1 MSQMKQRIGIGI
13 LLLAAIFGLA
23 SCGSSEKSVVPVAV
37 NSFAGATVGTDT
49 TLEIATWNLENFAK
63 DDENTVAAVIQAVEA
78 MDIDIIALQEI
89 SSSLEFKALVDGLDG
104 WDGFQAT
111 SHSYI
116 NLAFLFKTGGKLEVD
131 TFYEI
136 LAGLPRPDPLNRN
149 PLVLSGSFAGKPFVV
164 INNHYWCCGN
174 GTIDEGTPDDR
185 EFLRL
190 QASQA
195 LDEYIR
201 DNFAG
206 QRVVLLGDLNDQ
218 LIDSAANNVF
228 QPFLD
233 APELYRFVDMEI
245 AQGATSGWS
254 FPGYPSHLD
263 HILITAPLF
272 DAFQGK
278 TTLVQVVPLHT
289 FLTHGFTEYDPLI
302 SDHLPV
308 VLKLEL

>member
-1 MSQMKQRIGIGI
+1 MKRHIGIGI

-23 SCGSSEKSVVPVAV
+23 SCGSSEESVVPVIENPFIGV
-37 NSFAGATVGTDT
+37 TVGTDT

-63 DDENTVAAVIQAVEA
+63 DNENTVAAVIKAVVA

-89 SSSLEFKALVDGLDG
+89 SNPLEFQALVDGLEG
-104 WDGFQAT
+104 WSGFQAT
-111 SHSYI
+111 SHSFI
-116 NLAFLFKTGGKLEVD
+116 NLGFLYKTGGKLEEP
-131 TFYEI
+131 TFNEI
-136 LAGLPRPDPLNRN
+136 LAGLPQPDPLNRN
-149 PLVLSGSFAGKPFVV
+149 PFVLSSSFDGKPFIV

-174 GTIDEGTPDDR
+174 GVIDENVPDDR
-185 EFLRL
+185 EYLRL
-190 QASQA
+190 QASQV

-201 DNFAG
+201 DNYAG
-206 QRVVLLGDLNDQ
+206 QRVFMVGDLNDE
-218 LIDSAANNVF
+218 LTDKAVDNVF

-233 APELYRFVDMEI
+233 APDFYNFVDMDI
-245 AQGATSGWS
+245 ALGDRLGWS
-254 FPGYPSHLD
+254 FPGFPSHLD

-272 DAFQGK
+272 EAYQGA

-289 FLTHGFTEYDPLI
+289 FLTRGFPQYDALI

>member
-1 MSQMKQRIGIGI
+1 MRSMKQRIGIGI
-13 LLLAAIFGLA
+13 LLLAAIFGLV
-23 SCGSSEKSVVPVAV
+23 SCGSSEKSVVPVV
-37 NSFAGATVGTDT
+37 ENPFAGAKVGTDS
-49 TLEIATWNLENFAK
+49 TLEIATWNLERFAKK
-63 DDENTVAAVIQAVEA
+63 DDETVELVIQAVEA

-89 SSSLEFKALVDGLDG
+89 SSSLEFQALVDGLEG
-104 WDGFQAT
+104 WDGFKAS
-111 SHSYI
+111 SHCCI
-116 NLAFLFKTGGKLEVD
+116 NLAFLFKTGGKLAEPQF
-131 TFYEI
+131 TEI

-149 PLVLSGSFAGKPFVV
+149 PLVLFSSFDGKPIVV

-174 GTIDEGTPDDR
+174 GTIDENIPDDE

-190 QASQA
+190 KASQA

-206 QRVVLLGDLNDQ
+206 QRVVMVGDLNDE
-218 LIDSAANNVF
+218 LTDKAVDNVF

-233 APELYRFVDMEI
+233 APEQYNFVDMDI
-245 AQGATSGWS
+245 AQGPGSGWS
-254 FPGYPSHLD
+254 FLGYPSHLD
-263 HILITAPLF
+263 HIMITAPLF
-272 DAFQGK
+272 DAFQGE

-289 FLTHGFTEYDPLI
+289 FMAYGWTGYDGLI